1 MLPAILTILSMAKQ
15 KADAEEA
22 NKAQLAQNIKNQN
35 VTGQQQQPTLQLP
48 QQQQQNNINRL
59 QQVMSLFGK

>member
-15 KADAEEA
+15 KADAEDA

-35 VTGQQQQPTLQLP
+35 VTGQQQPTLQLP

>member
-1 MLPAILTILSMAKQ
+1 MLPAILTILSMVKQ

-35 VTGQQQQPTLQLP
+35 VTGQQQPTLQLP
-48 QQQQQNNINRL
+48 QQQQQNNVNRL